1 MGPVWAAN
9 PYVDGSNPSVHL
21 YLIRLKRRGQGI
33 PNPQIWVQIPYEI
46 SGYVTKRLCGGLL
59 IRYTQVRPL
68 SCPLKCSDDV
78 MVSIL
83 VCQAWRAGSN
93 PVQSLCGD
101 SLIGKLQ
108 DKPKE
113 ILPGILTAFALC
125 LMLHPKAGNAGS
137 SPAHRSIPAWL
148 KW

>member
-1 MGPVWAAN
+1 MPAR
-9 PYVDGSNPSVHL
+9 H
-21 YLIRLKRRGQGI
+21 
-33 PNPQIWVQIPYEI
+33 E
-46 SGYVTKRLCGGLL
+46 
-59 IRYTQVRPL
+59 VR
-68 SCPLKCSDDV
+68 V
-78 MVSIL
+78 
-83 VCQAWRAGSN
+83 RA
-93 PVQSLCGD
+93 PFRVLRGD

-113 ILPGILTAFALC
+113 ILPGILTAVVLC

>member
-1 MGPVWAAN
+1 MRRTFSPLYA
-9 PYVDGSNPSVHL
+9 GSTPCHAH
-21 YLIRLKRRGQGI
+21 
-33 PNPQIWVQIPYEI
+33 
-46 SGYVTKRLCGGLL
+46 
-59 IRYTQVRPL
+59 
-68 SCPLKCSDDV
+68 LKCSDDV

-137 SPAHRSIPAWL
+137 SPAHRSIPAWRG
-148 KW
+148 W

>member
-1 MGPVWAAN
+1 MQRAF
-9 PYVDGSNPSVHL
+9 NPSDAGSTTVMP
-21 YLIRLKRRGQGI
+21 IQR
-33 PNPQIWVQIPYEI
+33 
-46 SGYVTKRLCGGLL
+46 
-59 IRYTQVRPL
+59 
-68 SCPLKCSDDV
+68 SDDV
-78 MVSIL
+78 TDSIL
-83 VCQAWRAGSN
+83 ACQAWSAGSN
-93 PVQSLCGD
+93 PVQILCGD

-113 ILPGILTAFALC
+113 ILPGILTAVVLC